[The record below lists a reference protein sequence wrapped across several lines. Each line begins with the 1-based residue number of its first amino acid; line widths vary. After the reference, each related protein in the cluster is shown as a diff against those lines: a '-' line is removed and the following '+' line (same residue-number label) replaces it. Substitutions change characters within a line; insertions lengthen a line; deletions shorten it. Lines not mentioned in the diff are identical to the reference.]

1 MKVLN
6 YHWLY
11 PQITESAIYVGE
23 CFLTGASLPH
33 SRLCATVEG
42 LRSLGVLEV
51 GLSFLV

>member
-33 SRLCATVEG
+33 EVKVFAFLTEFSA
-42 LRSLGVLEV
+42 SLQTRQ
-51 GLSFLV
+51 